1 MVVEPPRIC
10 GRVGFVLGV
19 TGYLGRAWWDL
30 ELHGCYCMGACITG
44 LVGVTRNNKVLDVKP
59 LVSFIIKIMQIV

>member
-1 MVVEPPRIC
+1 MHLTHKVKKLHKLNESAASMVVEPPRVC

-19 TGYLGRAWWDL
+19 TGWLGRAWWDL

-44 LVGVTRNNKVLDVKP
+44 LVGVTR
-59 LVSFIIKIMQIV
+59 